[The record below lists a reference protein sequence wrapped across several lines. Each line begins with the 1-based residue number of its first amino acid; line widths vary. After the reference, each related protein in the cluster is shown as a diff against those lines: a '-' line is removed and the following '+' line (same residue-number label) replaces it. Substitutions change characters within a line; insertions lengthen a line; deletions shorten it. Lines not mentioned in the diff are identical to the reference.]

1 MKKEA
6 YQILVLYHARG
17 TYPLRHSVHSHLYCW
32 KEHLKSQV
40 IYSNVA
46 FNIHLKLL
54 HSHRFD
60 AIIFDTSYMAMR
72 WRDRQKFLNEKFIH
86 KIEKSKAIK
95 IIIPQDEFAYG
106 DLISEFCNKAKI
118 DLILSCA
125 NTVDQS
131 RIYKNIVS
139 NQLTIKRVLAGYLN
153 NSTVKKVKKLYK
165 PETQKKYDVS
175 YRASSPPYWLGEHA
189 LLKMKIAEVFK
200 AKCTTL
206 KYCQDISTKEVDVI
220 SGNKW
225 FNFLANTR
233 AVIGVEG
240 GASVLDLDG
249 SIKTKVE
256 KFMIANPLANF
267 EECRRS
273 CFKNE
278 ENTLS
283 LFCISPRHLEAAMM
297 KTCQILV
304 EGEYNGILSPDVDY
318 IPIKKDFS
326 NIEEALIKINDKD
339 YVNKLTENAY
349 ANVVLSGSYNYE
361 KFVREI
367 EGYIINLIKKKDN
380 SQKNIFSHSIIS
392 RTVFKIKDLLNWQI
406 IRIESY
412 YLKKPSLFK
421 PFKIILKPL
430 YLLFVKNN
438 R

>member
-6 YQILVLYHARG
+6 YQILVLYHARL

-165 PETQKKYDVS
+165 PETQKKY
-175 YRASSPPYWLGEHA
+175 A
-189 LLKMKIAEVFK
+189 I
-200 AKCTTL
+200 
-206 KYCQDISTKEVDVI
+206 
-220 SGNKW
+220 
-225 FNFLANTR
+225 
-233 AVIGVEG
+233 
-240 GASVLDLDG
+240 
-249 SIKTKVE
+249 
-256 KFMIANPLANF
+256 
-267 EECRRS
+267 
-273 CFKNE
+273 
-278 ENTLS
+278 
-283 LFCISPRHLEAAMM
+283 
-297 KTCQILV
+297 
-304 EGEYNGILSPDVDY
+304 
-318 IPIKKDFS
+318 
-326 NIEEALIKINDKD
+326 
-339 YVNKLTENAY
+339 
-349 ANVVLSGSYNYE
+349 
-361 KFVREI
+361 
-367 EGYIINLIKKKDN
+367 
-380 SQKNIFSHSIIS
+380 
-392 RTVFKIKDLLNWQI
+392 
-406 IRIESY
+406 
-412 YLKKPSLFK
+412 
-421 PFKIILKPL
+421 
-430 YLLFVKNN
+430 
-438 R
+438 